1 VAPSVPRPRLGLSSS
16 RPRLRAVPICARWW
30 GGGGVDDW
38 TEEEEEVKR
47 DATE

>member
-30 GGGGVDDW
+30 GGGGGRLDGGGRRS
-38 TEEEEEVKR
+38 EARR
-47 DATE
+47 D

>member
-30 GGGGVDDW
+30 GGGGGRLDGGGRRR
-38 TEEEEEVKR
+38 EARR
-47 DATE
+47 D